1 MCTLAA
7 LATLGCAASAR
18 PAARLTVARTTAAA
32 RGAGVQPAPACLN
45 QAPSAQQ
52 IDRALDLAQARLN
65 DDTHA
70 FTPGQFPSVTG
81 HDGVW
86 KLGPARGW
94 TSGFFPGSLW
104 MMARYTGRATFAQA
118 AAEWTVALTPQSV
131 QTSGHD
137 IGFEILD
144 SFGLGYEITHAE
156 AYRRV
161 VLRAAASLATRYDP
175 AVGAVRSWGSR
186 DDTAHFLVIVDGL
199 MNLQLLYW
207 AADHGGDPAY
217 ANMASRDALTVRDH
231 FIRPDG
237 SLIHLIDF
245 NPVTGAVQSDGNPQ
259 AYDLHSTWARG
270 QAWAVA
276 GFAGAYAETGDA
288 RFLSAARRTAAFFE
302 DHLPDD
308 CVPYWDFDAPP
319 ASAPRDSSASAIA
332 ADGLM
337 TLSQNEPD
345 AARRRAELGT
355 AGGLLA
361 ALIGHDLATR
371 GQALLAHGTANKPGG
386 SFNTGTSYGDYYFL
400 DALLRYRR
408 AVAAGLTG

>member
-7 LATLGCAASAR
+7 TATLGCAASAR
-18 PAARLTVARTTAAA
+18 PPAHSIAPRTIAAA
-32 RGAGVQPAPACLN
+32 PGAGAQAAAACLDR
-45 QAPSAQQ
+45 APTAQQ
-52 IDRALDLAQARLN
+52 IDRTLDLAQARLSN
-65 DDTHA
+65 DTHA

-86 KLGPARGW
+86 KLGPASGW

-104 MMARYTGRATFAQA
+104 MMARYAGRAAFAQA

-137 IGFEILD
+137 IGFEILS
-144 SFGLGYEITHAE
+144 SFGLGYEVTHAD

-175 AVGAVRSWGSR
+175 TVGAVRSWGSR
-186 DDTAHFLVIVDGL
+186 DDQSHFLVIVDGL

-217 ANMASRDALTVRDH
+217 AEMATRDALTVRDH

-237 SLIHLIDF
+237 SIQHLVDF
-245 NPVTGAVQSDGNPQ
+245 DPLTGAVQSEGNPQ

-276 GFAGAYAETGDA
+276 GFAAAYTETGDA
-288 RFLSAARRTAAFFE
+288 RLLSAARRTAAFFE
-302 DHLPDD
+302 THLPDD

-319 ASAPRDSSASAIA
+319 ASAPRDSSAAAIA
-332 ADGLM
+332 ADGLI
-337 TLSQNEPD
+337 TLSQHDPD
-345 AARRRAELGT
+345 ATRRGDDLAA

-361 ALIGHDLATR
+361 ALIDNDVATG
-371 GQALLAHGTANKPGG
+371 GQALLAHGTADKPGG
-386 SFNTGTSYGDYYFL
+386 SYNTGTSYGDYYFL
-400 DALLRYRR
+400 DALLRYRH
-408 AVAAGLTG
+408 AVASGQAQ